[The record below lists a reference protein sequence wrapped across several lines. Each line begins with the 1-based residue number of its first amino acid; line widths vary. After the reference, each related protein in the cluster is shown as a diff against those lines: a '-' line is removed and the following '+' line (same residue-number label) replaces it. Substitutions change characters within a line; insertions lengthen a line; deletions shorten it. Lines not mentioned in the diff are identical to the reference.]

1 MNLCPHVT
9 TETKCYGVTVEQSI
23 KIYHNACY
31 ADLRNRRGYA
41 YYIFYIYIYI
51 YIYNSCGLFWNLRE
65 LKKSRE

>member
-41 YYIFYIYIYI
+41 YFIFYIYIYI
-51 YIYNSCGLFWNLRE
+51 FIILVVYSGIYGN
-65 LKKSRE
+65 

>member
-51 YIYNSCGLFWNLRE
+51 FIILVVYSGIYGN
-65 LKKSRE
+65 

>member
-31 ADLRNRRGYA
+31 ADLHNRRGYA
-41 YYIFYIYIYI
+41 YYIFYIYIFIILVVYSGI
-51 YIYNSCGLFWNLRE
+51 YGN
-65 LKKSRE
+65 

>member
-41 YYIFYIYIYI
+41 YYILYIYIY
-51 YIYNSCGLFWNLRE
+51 L
-65 LKKSRE
+65 

>member
-41 YYIFYIYIYI
+41 YYIFFIYIYI
-51 YIYNSCGLFWNLRE
+51 FIILVVYSGIYGN
-65 LKKSRE
+65 

>member
-41 YYIFYIYIYI
+41 YFIFYIYI

>member
-41 YYIFYIYIYI
+41 YYMFYIYVYIFIILVVYSGIYG
-51 YIYNSCGLFWNLRE
+51 N
-65 LKKSRE
+65 

>member
-51 YIYNSCGLFWNLRE
+51 YL
-65 LKKSRE
+65 

>member
-31 ADLRNRRGYA
+31 ADLHNRRGYA
-41 YYIFYIYIYI
+41 YYIFYIYIFIIVVVYSGI
-51 YIYNSCGLFWNLRE
+51 YGN
-65 LKKSRE
+65 

>member
-23 KIYHNACY
+23 KIYHNACC

-41 YYIFYIYIYI
+41 YYIFYIYIFIILVVYSGI
-51 YIYNSCGLFWNLRE
+51 YGN
-65 LKKSRE
+65 

>member
-41 YYIFYIYIYI
+41 YYIFYIYIY
-51 YIYNSCGLFWNLRE
+51 NSCGLFWNLRE